1 MRTSTWVILVLAPL
15 AVASVSVS
23 AHAEGTAAGPSLE
36 DQLRI
41 LELPEN
47 QAPANVTAE
56 RLYAVQTRYS
66 PLTRRGEV
74 GLGVARNLTVDSFLS
89 SSELSGKYRFHFND
103 RWSLG
108 LSGAYTFNSLSGAGQ
123 RLLELNQLLPDV
135 SYVKG
140 RADLTLGC
148 NVFYGKFRLSL
159 DQVFYFD
166 QYVEIGAGRVWLD
179 RGESTAAVAG
189 AGFAF
194 WAGRSASV
202 RFGLKNYLFQEQR
215 RLSSGLTDHLLA
227 HLDIGMMLGGGGIR

>member
-1 MRTSTWVILVLAPL
+1 MRPFASVISVLAL
-15 AVASVSVS
+15 VSSSGVP
-23 AHAEGTAAGPSLE
+23 ARAEATPPTPSLE

-41 LELPEN
+41 LQLPEN
-47 QAPANVTAE
+47 QAPSNVTAE
-56 RLYAVQTRYS
+56 KLYAVQTRYS
-66 PLTRRGEV
+66 PLASRGEL

-89 SSELSGKYRFHFND
+89 SGEISGKYRFHFND

-108 LSGAYTFNSLSGAGQ
+108 ISGSYTFNSLSGAGQ

-140 RADLTLGC
+140 RSDLTAGF

-166 QYVEIGAGRVWLD
+166 QYVELGAGRVWLD
-179 RGESTAAVAG
+179 RGDSTAAVVD

-202 RFGLKNYLFQEQR
+202 RFGLRNYLFQEQR

-227 HLDIGMMLGGGGIR
+227 HLDIGMMLGGGGVR